1 MASPSLFTRHPFKF
15 LFTVYYL
22 SSLPLRVLIAALYY
36 LPPSNRSGR
45 TYRLALTTRLM
56 RFWFDFA
63 TAVEFRLPKS
73 LEPGAD
79 KARFVFIDPNKI
91 EHCHS
96 SPYVGVLDSNPAI
109 NPAPIA
115 GFWYEAPPPVDK
127 TPGLAVV
134 HFHGGAFVLGGAR
147 PTDAFCSGPIALS
160 KRLDCPVLMPQY
172 RLSNSRDRT
181 TCFPAALQDA
191 VTAYTYLLY
200 TLDVAPENIVLSG
213 DSAGGNL
220 VIALLRYIQNEA
232 ADHHLPLPRAI
243 LLWSPWVDLRAPGS
257 SQYDCH
263 RNVSTDFLFDALG
276 DWGVR
281 CYLPDGWDS
290 KHPFYPYISP
300 LGQEFQT
307 EVPIFIQTGRA
318 EVLYDSHV
326 EFTAN
331 LKKRGCAVE
340 YVEIDNA
347 PHDTFVAAEI
357 FGIREQEGAIDR
369 AAKMVIEAG
378 TPP

>member
-1 MASPSLFTRHPFKF
+1 MASPSPFTRHPFKF
-15 LFTVYYL
+15 FFTAYYL
-22 SSLPLRVLIAALYY
+22 STLPLRVLVAALYY
-36 LPPSNRSGR
+36 LPSSNRSGR
-45 TYRLALTTRLM
+45 PYRLALTTKLM

-79 KARFVFIDPNKI
+79 KARFVLIDPKKI
-91 EHCHS
+91 EYRKS
-96 SPYVGVLDSNPAI
+96 SPYVGVLASNPAI

-115 GFWYEAPPPVDK
+115 GFWYDSPPPVDQ
-127 TPGLAVV
+127 TPGLVV
-134 HFHGGAFVLGGAR
+134 LHFHGGAFVLGGAR
-147 PTDAFCSGPIALS
+147 PADAFCSGPIALS

-200 TLDVAPENIVLSG
+200 TLDAAPENIVVSG

-220 VIALLRYIQNEA
+220 AIALLRYLKDEA

-243 LLWSPWVDLRAPGS
+243 LLWSPWVDLRATGN
-257 SQYDCH
+257 QYDRH
-263 RNVSTDFLFDALG
+263 RNVSTDFIFDALG
-276 DWGVR
+276 EWGVR
-281 CYLPDGWDS
+281 CYLPDGWDR
-290 KHPFYPYISP
+290 KHRFYPYISP

-331 LKKRGCAVE
+331 LKERGCAVDF
-340 YVEIDNA
+340 VEIDNA
-347 PHDTFVAAEI
+347 PHDTFVAAE
-357 FGIREQEGAIDR
+357 FLGVREQEGAIDR

-378 TPP
+378 TGP